1 MGDARPRILVLGG
14 AGVIGRN
21 FVKFCVDRDLCAG
34 IRVADKTMPEISYFR
49 CGTCIVGTRS
59 MGQKGRLR
67 YASRAAP
74 ISALCCTYRGVR
86 LTGLWLCSAAHKQ
99 AFADPRVSFVQAD
112 LTRDAHVDRAFN
124 PDFGPYDFVF
134 NLAGETKC
142 GLSESVY
149 ASKCRDLSV
158 KCAKKAQEVGVK
170 RYVEVSTAFVYK
182 SQAKQPATEQAE
194 LHPWTLQAKYKL
206 EAEEEIRRLPDLKVV
221 FLRLATF
228 LTYVKLEEKMKLLWD
243 AEMRVNTVRPEAN
256 SSNLQLLQRLISL
269 TAHSPS
275 VVIADQSKI
284 NAILEELFR
293 IKTGFIGKLVS
304 NLARVR
310 LADIVDDANEK
321 HMQPWA
327 DLCAEH
333 GINNTPL
340 TPYIDKELLQHNHLY
355 VDGSKIESTGFRYEY
370 PTTKEVRCVEW
381 ESLEMAADDDDFD
394 SYQDALLLD
403 EPVSLT
409 SSTSTSPADGESGV
423 GAAEA
428 DVPPMPEQQ
437 VPTQQMRRLKRK
449 ERLRTQ
455 SESAAWT
462 RASLKMRP
470 SPPAVGSNAAA
481 TPAYDGA
488 ETPASKSATPT
499 PSAAFDYV
507 RNSEGA
513 LPHLTKEI
521 LGSLDM
527 STLVGNGRD
536 VAYRRH
542 SHGNW
547 AAASVMSSRERC
559 INMWRQ
565 QGQISERASEILED
579 AKLSL
584 HGKEKN
590 LYNASLRRLSEAQD
604 PRLNTLGERISSS
617 TAAAGG
623 QLLTEPSSTTSSVD
637 GVELNGNDGMATTKN
652 VVEQQPV
659 SVMAAAAEHQ
669 KAMLAKIKDDR
680 PSLDIDKELEAMQ
693 SSSTPVVDD
702 LAESTF
708 RSESATLYH
717 EAVKWEGVLTRRSE
731 WLRRLERHYYVLEG
745 KFLRRFAS
753 KEAYLSSRDE
763 PLVPHHIELPTQ
775 ANRPVAGS
783 PAAGL
788 MRRNSSSPAANGVS
802 HLYILAG
809 VKDSSSRT
817 NGFTFI
823 TEDKKTLQVA
833 APTGVEKVIW
843 MRLGLEAIVA
853 LPTLPVAPLDMEEF
867 YAMLVVLYTAH
878 RGNWRTEGDMAVT
891 LPPPSEQVFTRF
903 FRLLD
908 KDVIFCSN
916 YPPSV
921 PFHGSFRG
929 HAGVVS
935 FMHDFARHTL
945 WTNFKIAG
953 MSVDGA
959 LAVASGKEELENRR
973 DARRFIQN
981 WVHKF
986 TFYSDGRLARFEING
1001 DVVAASAVFKV
1012 PGAATTLKL
1021 PQEFNEVDA
1030 EHGLDGT
1037 LLVRVMQGH
1046 GLKPGTSVKK
1056 TVRSPGI
1063 TVRLQYREQ
1072 PKPKSVAG
1080 GSASGGSS
1088 SASTST
1094 TTIGGI
1100 SMPSLS
1106 RKFSFMA
1113 SVASSAASAA
1123 TAATGGGHSTP
1134 PNGGVAQLDPFSTGL
1149 PRNVEETS
1157 YLPTHPVWNRV
1168 LELPFTHVIGTCT
1181 LVVDVID
1188 HGKTGIESQLGFAS
1202 LNIAKYLM
1210 AVDDDDRDKAHE
1222 EAAMAA
1228 DGRWY
1233 SISNAKGEY
1242 CGKVQLGI
1250 TCRRRNP
1257 TETGDGVQPRLK
1269 KSQSVVIDRHNPPS
1283 SHMLQWEPTPAAH
1296 AQAMLGAATPAPNGR
1311 NGLTLD
1317 EYPMG
1322 VSEHARRHG
1331 WANVKLSPENTARTQ
1346 SAGAVVSGSNDSDP
1360 AVHKRF
1366 PAAGASGSAL
1376 PSANDAVVCK
1386 DNADMHT
1393 FMVCGAPFTIPRH
1406 YQLIKVC
1413 GRGAYGIVIA
1423 ATNLHTG
1430 GNVAIKKVIDCI
1442 WHPHQLKQI
1451 LRECRLVRH
1460 MAHEN
1465 VLSLLDLVPPPSYT
1479 DFRDVYMTMDLMEM
1493 DLHRIIYSKEV
1504 LRDDHIR
1511 YFLYQMLSG
1520 LHHMHRAGV
1529 LHRDLKPSN
1538 LLINSDCQLK
1548 ICDLGLARSKE
1559 AEDVGM
1565 TEYVVTRWYRAPELL
1580 LGSAY
1585 GEGVDLWAAGCI
1597 FAEMLGRK
1605 PLFPGE
1611 TYVHQL
1617 QLIMNVLGVPEEHS
1631 FKENPLANK
1640 LKGRQL
1646 LSRTQAVAGID
1657 TSVMFP
1663 NANPEALDLLWQ
1675 MLVFDVEKRISV
1687 EQALRH
1693 PYLAMYY
1700 DAERENAPVEKF
1712 QSFDLDDLD
1721 ETDLK
1726 ELMFKEICHF
1736 HPEEMV
1742 KRAQQQREHPETVDK
1757 LPAGWV
1763 KRESRSVPGKFYYS
1777 NPKRGISTWIKE
1789 EMNDHGER

>member
-1 MGDARPRILVLGG
+1 M
-14 AGVIGRN
+14 
-21 FVKFCVDRDLCAG
+21 
-34 IRVADKTMPEISYFR
+34 
-49 CGTCIVGTRS
+49 
-59 MGQKGRLR
+59 
-67 YASRAAP
+67 
-74 ISALCCTYRGVR
+74 
-86 LTGLWLCSAAHKQ
+86 
-99 AFADPRVSFVQAD
+99 
-112 LTRDAHVDRAFN
+112 
-124 PDFGPYDFVF
+124 
-134 NLAGETKC
+134 
-142 GLSESVY
+142 
-149 ASKCRDLSV
+149 
-158 KCAKKAQEVGVK
+158 
-170 RYVEVSTAFVYK
+170 EVS
-182 SQAKQPATEQAE
+182 
-194 LHPWTLQAKYKL
+194 
-206 EAEEEIRRLPDLKVV
+206 EASDE
-221 FLRLATF
+221 
-228 LTYVKLEEKMKLLWD
+228 
-243 AEMRVNTVRPEAN
+243 
-256 SSNLQLLQRLISL
+256 
-269 TAHSPS
+269 
-275 VVIADQSKI
+275 
-284 NAILEELFR
+284 
-293 IKTGFIGKLVS
+293 
-304 NLARVR
+304 
-310 LADIVDDANEK
+310 
-321 HMQPWA
+321 
-327 DLCAEH
+327 
-333 GINNTPL
+333 
-340 TPYIDKELLQHNHLY
+340 
-355 VDGSKIESTGFRYEY
+355 
-370 PTTKEVRCVEW
+370 
-381 ESLEMAADDDDFD
+381 FD
-394 SYQDALLLD
+394 SYQDALPYE
-403 EPVSLT
+403 EPASLT
-409 SSTSTSPADGESGV
+409 SSTSTSPADGEPRGSSTSS
-423 GAAEA
+423 
-428 DVPPMPEQQ
+428 DLDPL
-437 VPTQQMRRLKRK
+437 PTQQMRKLKRK

-462 RASLKMRP
+462 RASLRMRP
-470 SPPAVGSNAAA
+470 SPPVEDLAA
-481 TPAYDGA
+481 TPAIDGA
-488 ETPASKSATPT
+488 FGLATPGGEA
-499 PSAAFDYV
+499 SYDQV
-507 RNSEGA
+507 RNSESA
-513 LPHLTKEI
+513 LSHFTRDMLN
-521 LGSLDM
+521 GLDI
-527 STLVGNGRD
+527 TEVTNGND
-536 VAYRRH
+536 FAYRRR
-542 SHGNW
+542 SHDSSM
-547 AAASVMSSRERC
+547 AAGMVLGSREGV

-565 QGQISERASEILED
+565 QGEISERASEILED

-584 HGKEKN
+584 HGKEQN
-590 LYNASLRRLSEAQD
+590 LYDASLRRLSEAQD
-604 PRLNTLGERISSS
+604 PRLNTLGERISSA
-617 TAAAGG
+617 TAAGATN
-623 QLLTEPSSTTSSVD
+623 LLTEPSSTTSSIR
-637 GVELNGNDGMATTKN
+637 
-652 VVEQQPV
+652 VEQHEDGELKETIRTSEMSAAIPTHPGPV
-659 SVMAAAAEHQ
+659 TALQ
-669 KAMLAKIKDDR
+669 NGDR
-680 PSLDIDKELEAMQ
+680 PSLEIDKELQELDAR
-693 SSSTPVVDD
+693 SPSGVDD
-702 LAESTF
+702 STF
-708 RSESATLYH
+708 RPQSGTLYH

-753 KEAYLSSRDE
+753 KEAYLASRDE
-763 PLVPHHIELPTQ
+763 PLVPHHIQPPSDPSK
-775 ANRPVAGS
+775 PVPGS
-783 PAAGL
+783 PAAS
-788 MRRNSSSPAANGVS
+788 MIRRNSSSPASSNAS
-802 HLYILAG
+802 HLYVLAG
-809 VKDSSSRT
+809 VKDSSSRA

-823 TEDKKTLQVA
+823 TEDKKTLQVT
-833 APTGVEKVIW
+833 APTAVEKIIW

-878 RGNWRTEGDMAVT
+878 SGNWRTEGDMAVT

-908 KDVIFCSN
+908 KNVIFCSN

-929 HAGVVS
+929 HSGVVT

-945 WTNFKIAG
+945 WTNFKIGG
-953 MSVDGA
+953 MSVDGSI
-959 LAVASGKEELENRR
+959 AVASGKEELENRR
-973 DARRFIQN
+973 DARKFIQN

-1030 EHGLDGT
+1030 EHGFEGI

-1046 GLKPGTSVKK
+1046 GLKAGTSVKRAVK
-1056 TVRSPGI
+1056 EPSI
-1063 TVRLQYREQ
+1063 TVQLQYREQ
-1072 PKPKSVAG
+1072 PKAG
-1080 GSASGGSS
+1080 ANGSAAGSS
-1088 SASTST
+1088 SSTATGPST
-1094 TTIGGI
+1094 LIGGI
-1100 SMPSLS
+1100 SMPNLS
-1106 RKFSFMA
+1106 RKFSFMT

-1123 TAATGGGHSTP
+1123 SSAVGVGTSSSSNNSTP
-1134 PNGGVAQLDPFSTGL
+1134 VVDPFSTGT
-1149 PRNVEETS
+1149 PRNAGDES

-1168 LELPFTHVIGTCT
+1168 LELPFSHVIGTCS
-1181 LVVDVID
+1181 LVVDVKD
-1188 HGKTGIESQLGFAS
+1188 HTKNGVESQLGFAT
-1202 LNIAKYLM
+1202 LNVAKYLM
-1210 AVDDDDRDKAHE
+1210 AADGNERTKKRE

-1228 DGRWY
+1228 DSKWY

-1250 TCRRRNP
+1250 TCRRAKLVE
-1257 TETGDGVQPRLK
+1257 ETDGVQPRLK
-1269 KSQSVVIDRHNPPS
+1269 KSQSVVIDRKNPPS
-1283 SHMLQWEPTPAAH
+1283 SNMLQWDATPAH
-1296 AQAMLGAATPAPNGR
+1296 SQALLGAATPALKKGM
-1311 NGLTLD
+1311 TLD
-1317 EYPMG
+1317 EFQMG
-1322 VSEHARRHG
+1322 GSEHARRHG
-1331 WANVKLSPENTARTQ
+1331 WANVKLSPEDTARTQ
-1346 SAGAVVSGSNDSDP
+1346 SAGAIVSSKEDDDES
-1360 AVHKRF
+1360 VHKRF
-1366 PAAGASGSAL
+1366 PEAL
-1376 PSANDAVVCK
+1376 PAATDAVICK
-1386 DNADMHT
+1386 ENADMHT

-1423 ATNLHTG
+1423 ATNLRTG

-1451 LRECRLVRH
+1451 LRECRLIRH

-1465 VLSLLDLVPPPSYT
+1465 VLSLLDLIPPPSYT
-1479 DFRDVYMTMDLMEM
+1479 DFRDVYMTVDLMEM

-1559 AEDVGM
+1559 ADDVGM

-1657 TSVMFP
+1657 TSTMFP
-1663 NANPEALDLLWQ
+1663 NANPEGLDLLWK
-1675 MLVFDVEKRISV
+1675 MLVFDVEKRITV
-1687 EQALRH
+1687 EEALRH

-1700 DAERENAPVEKF
+1700 DEERESTPVEKF

-1742 KRAQQQREHPETVDK
+1742 KRAQQQKEHPETVEK
-1757 LPAGWV
+1757 LPPGWV

-1789 EMNDHGER
+1789 EMD

>member
-1 MGDARPRILVLGG
+1 ME
-14 AGVIGRN
+14 VI
-21 FVKFCVDRDLCAG
+21 
-34 IRVADKTMPEISYFR
+34 E
-49 CGTCIVGTRS
+49 
-59 MGQKGRLR
+59 
-67 YASRAAP
+67 AS
-74 ISALCCTYRGVR
+74 
-86 LTGLWLCSAAHKQ
+86 
-99 AFADPRVSFVQAD
+99 D
-112 LTRDAHVDRAFN
+112 
-124 PDFGPYDFVF
+124 
-134 NLAGETKC
+134 E
-142 GLSESVY
+142 
-149 ASKCRDLSV
+149 
-158 KCAKKAQEVGVK
+158 
-170 RYVEVSTAFVYK
+170 
-182 SQAKQPATEQAE
+182 
-194 LHPWTLQAKYKL
+194 
-206 EAEEEIRRLPDLKVV
+206 
-221 FLRLATF
+221 
-228 LTYVKLEEKMKLLWD
+228 
-243 AEMRVNTVRPEAN
+243 
-256 SSNLQLLQRLISL
+256 
-269 TAHSPS
+269 
-275 VVIADQSKI
+275 
-284 NAILEELFR
+284 
-293 IKTGFIGKLVS
+293 
-304 NLARVR
+304 
-310 LADIVDDANEK
+310 
-321 HMQPWA
+321 
-327 DLCAEH
+327 
-333 GINNTPL
+333 
-340 TPYIDKELLQHNHLY
+340 
-355 VDGSKIESTGFRYEY
+355 
-370 PTTKEVRCVEW
+370 
-381 ESLEMAADDDDFD
+381 FD
-394 SYQDALLLD
+394 SYQDALPYE
-403 EPVSLT
+403 EPSSLT
-409 SSTSTSPADGESGV
+409 SSTSTSPADGEPRGSNTSS
-423 GAAEA
+423 
-428 DVPPMPEQQ
+428 DVDPL
-437 VPTQQMRRLKRK
+437 PTQQVRKLKRK

-462 RASLKMRP
+462 RASLRMRP
-470 SPPAVGSNAAA
+470 SPPVEDLAA
-481 TPAYDGA
+481 TPAIDGA
-488 ETPASKSATPT
+488 FSLATPGGEA
-499 PSAAFDYV
+499 PYDQV
-507 RNSEGA
+507 RNSESA
-513 LPHLTKEI
+513 LSHFTMDMLNGLDISTVSS
-521 LGSLDM
+521 GSDF
-527 STLVGNGRD
+527 
-536 VAYRRH
+536 AYRRR
-542 SHGNW
+542 SHDSSMTAGM
-547 AAASVMSSRERC
+547 VLGSREGV

-565 QGQISERASEILED
+565 QGEISERASEILED

-584 HGKEKN
+584 HGKEQN
-590 LYNASLRRLSEAQD
+590 LYDSSLRRLSEAKD
-604 PRLNTLGERISSS
+604 SRLNTLGERISST
-617 TAAAGG
+617 TAAGAKNV
-623 QLLTEPSSTTSSVD
+623 LTEPSSTTSSVR
-637 GVELNGNDGMATTKN
+637 
-652 VVEQQPV
+652 VEQGDGEVKEPSHLEAANSIPTHPGPV
-659 SVMAAAAEHQ
+659 TALQ
-669 KAMLAKIKDDR
+669 NGDR
-680 PSLDIDKELEAMQ
+680 PSLDIDKELDA
-693 SSSTPVVDD
+693 SSPSGVDD
-702 LAESTF
+702 STF
-708 RSESATLYH
+708 RTQSGTLYH

-763 PLVPHHIELPTQ
+763 PLVPHHIQPPSDPSK
-775 ANRPVAGS
+775 PVPGS
-783 PAAGL
+783 PAAS
-788 MRRNSSSPAANGVS
+788 MIRRNSSSPASSNAS
-802 HLYILAG
+802 HLYVLAG
-809 VKDSSSRT
+809 VKDSSSRA

-823 TEDKKTLQVA
+823 TEDKKTLQVT
-833 APTGVEKVIW
+833 APTAVEKIIW

-878 RGNWRTEGDMAVT
+878 SGNWRTEGDMAVT

-929 HAGVVS
+929 HSGVVT

-945 WTNFKIAG
+945 WTNFKIGG
-953 MSVDGA
+953 MSVDGSI
-959 LAVASGKEELENRR
+959 AVASGKEELENRR
-973 DARRFIQN
+973 DARKFIQN

-1030 EHGLDGT
+1030 EHGLEGL

-1046 GLKPGTSVKK
+1046 GLKAGTSVKK
-1056 TVRSPGI
+1056 AVKEPSI
-1063 TVRLQYREQ
+1063 TVQLQYREQ
-1072 PKPKSVAG
+1072 PKPGVN
-1080 GSASGGSS
+1080 GSTAGSS
-1088 SASTST
+1088 STATGPSAL
-1094 TTIGGI
+1094 IGGI
-1100 SMPSLS
+1100 SMPNLS
-1106 RKFSFMA
+1106 RKFSFMT

-1123 TAATGGGHSTP
+1123 SSAVGVGTSSNNSTP
-1134 PNGGVAQLDPFSTGL
+1134 VVDPFSTGT
-1149 PRNVEETS
+1149 PRNAGDES

-1168 LELPFTHVIGTCT
+1168 LELPFSHVIGTCS
-1181 LVVDVID
+1181 LVVDVKD
-1188 HGKTGIESQLGFAS
+1188 HSKNGVESQLGFAT
-1202 LNIAKYLM
+1202 LNVAKYLM
-1210 AVDDDDRDKAHE
+1210 AADGTERTKKRE

-1228 DGRWY
+1228 DSKWY

-1250 TCRRRNP
+1250 TCQRKKIM
-1257 TETGDGVQPRLK
+1257 EEGDGVQPRLK
-1269 KSQSVVIDRHNPPS
+1269 KSQSVVIDRKNPPS
-1283 SHMLQWEPTPAAH
+1283 SNMLQWDATPAH
-1296 AQAMLGAATPAPNGR
+1296 SQALLGAATPALKKGM
-1311 NGLTLD
+1311 TLD
-1317 EYPMG
+1317 EFQMG
-1322 VSEHARRHG
+1322 GSEHARRHG
-1331 WANVKLSPENTARTQ
+1331 WANVKLSPEDTARTQ
-1346 SAGAVVSGSNDSDP
+1346 SAGAIVSSKEDDDES
-1360 AVHKRF
+1360 VHKRF
-1366 PAAGASGSAL
+1366 PEGSAAL
-1376 PSANDAVVCK
+1376 PAATDAVICK
-1386 DNADMHT
+1386 ENADMHT

-1423 ATNLHTG
+1423 ATNLRTG

-1451 LRECRLVRH
+1451 LRECRLIRH

-1465 VLSLLDLVPPPSYT
+1465 VLSLLDLIPPPSYT
-1479 DFRDVYMTMDLMEM
+1479 DFRDVYMTVDLMEM

-1559 AEDVGM
+1559 ADDVGM

-1657 TSVMFP
+1657 TNTMFP
-1663 NANPEALDLLWQ
+1663 NANPEGLDLLWK
-1675 MLVFDVEKRISV
+1675 MLVFDVEKRITV
-1687 EQALRH
+1687 EEALRH

-1700 DAERENAPVEKF
+1700 DEERENAPVEKF

-1742 KRAQQQREHPETVDK
+1742 KRAQQQKEHPEAVEK
-1757 LPAGWV
+1757 LPPGWV

-1789 EMNDHGER
+1789 EMD

>member
-1 MGDARPRILVLGG
+1 M
-14 AGVIGRN
+14 
-21 FVKFCVDRDLCAG
+21 
-34 IRVADKTMPEISYFR
+34 
-49 CGTCIVGTRS
+49 
-59 MGQKGRLR
+59 
-67 YASRAAP
+67 
-74 ISALCCTYRGVR
+74 
-86 LTGLWLCSAAHKQ
+86 
-99 AFADPRVSFVQAD
+99 
-112 LTRDAHVDRAFN
+112 
-124 PDFGPYDFVF
+124 
-134 NLAGETKC
+134 
-142 GLSESVY
+142 
-149 ASKCRDLSV
+149 
-158 KCAKKAQEVGVK
+158 
-170 RYVEVSTAFVYK
+170 
-182 SQAKQPATEQAE
+182 
-194 LHPWTLQAKYKL
+194 
-206 EAEEEIRRLPDLKVV
+206 EAEDE
-221 FLRLATF
+221 
-228 LTYVKLEEKMKLLWD
+228 
-243 AEMRVNTVRPEAN
+243 
-256 SSNLQLLQRLISL
+256 
-269 TAHSPS
+269 
-275 VVIADQSKI
+275 
-284 NAILEELFR
+284 
-293 IKTGFIGKLVS
+293 
-304 NLARVR
+304 
-310 LADIVDDANEK
+310 
-321 HMQPWA
+321 
-327 DLCAEH
+327 
-333 GINNTPL
+333 
-340 TPYIDKELLQHNHLY
+340 
-355 VDGSKIESTGFRYEY
+355 
-370 PTTKEVRCVEW
+370 
-381 ESLEMAADDDDFD
+381 FD
-394 SYQDALLLD
+394 SFQDALPYE
-403 EPVSLT
+403 EPASLT
-409 SSTSTSPADGESGV
+409 SSTSTSPADGEPRAGS
-423 GAAEA
+423 ASS
-428 DVPPMPEQQ
+428 DVDAL
-437 VPTQQMRRLKRK
+437 PTQLRRLKRK

-455 SESAAWT
+455 SESAVWT

-470 SPPAVGSNAAA
+470 SPPVADLAA
-481 TPAYDGA
+481 TPALHGGHTPGA
-488 ETPASKSATPT
+488 E
-499 PSAAFDYV
+499 AAFDQA
-507 RNSEGA
+507 RNSESA
-513 LPHLTKEI
+513 LSHLTRDM
-521 LGSLDM
+521 LNGLDM
-527 STLVGNGRD
+527 SACLATGSD
-536 VAYRRH
+536 VAYRRR
-542 SHGNW
+542 SHDSSM
-547 AAASVMSSRERC
+547 ASAIVLGSREGV

-590 LYNASLRRLSEAQD
+590 LYDASLRRLSEAQD
-604 PRLNTLGERISSS
+604 PRLNTLGERISST
-617 TAAAGG
+617 TAAGAAH
-623 QLLTEPSSTTSSVD
+623 LLTEPSSTTSSAHLERASELGSSQVKADAHENAGETSARNSLPIHPSTVAARQSGDKPALDLDRELHDVD
-637 GVELNGNDGMATTKN
+637 GGSPSGVDERDSNF
-652 VVEQQPV
+652 
-659 SVMAAAAEHQ
+659 
-669 KAMLAKIKDDR
+669 R
-680 PSLDIDKELEAMQ
+680 PQ
-693 SSSTPVVDD
+693 
-702 LAESTF
+702 
-708 RSESATLYH
+708 SATLYH

-753 KEAYLSSRDE
+753 KEAYLASRDE
-763 PLVPHHIELPTQ
+763 PLVPHHIQPPSDPTK
-775 ANRPVAGS
+775 PVPGS
-783 PAAGL
+783 PAAT
-788 MRRNSSSPAANGVS
+788 MVRRNSSSPASSGVS
-802 HLYILAG
+802 HLYVLAG
-809 VKDSSSRT
+809 VKDSSSRA

-823 TEDKKTLQVA
+823 TEDKKTLQVT
-833 APTGVEKVIW
+833 APTAVEKIIW

-878 RGNWRTEGDMAVT
+878 SGNWRTEGDMAVT

-929 HAGVVS
+929 HAGVVT

-945 WTNFKIAG
+945 WTNFKIGG
-953 MSVDGA
+953 MSVDGSI
-959 LAVASGKEELENRR
+959 AVASGKEELENRR
-973 DARRFIQN
+973 DARKFIQN

-1030 EHGLDGT
+1030 EHGLEGV

-1046 GLKPGTSVKK
+1046 GLKAGTSIKK
-1056 TVRSPGI
+1056 TVKEPSI
-1063 TVRLQYREQ
+1063 TVHLQYREQ
-1072 PKPKSVAG
+1072 PNQKSAAN
-1080 GSASGGSS
+1080 GSTPGS
-1088 SASTST
+1088 STST
-1094 TTIGGI
+1094 TTGPASLIGGI

-1106 RKFSFMA
+1106 RKFSFMT

-1123 TAATGGGHSTP
+1123 SSAVGHTSSNNSTP
-1134 PNGGVAQLDPFSTGL
+1134 VVDPFSTGT
-1149 PRNVEETS
+1149 PRNAGDES

-1168 LELPFTHVIGTCT
+1168 LELPFSQVIGTCS
-1181 LVVDVID
+1181 LVVDVKD
-1188 HGKTGIESQLGFAS
+1188 HAKNGVESQLGFAT
-1202 LNIAKYLM
+1202 LNVAKYLM
-1210 AVDDDDRDKAHE
+1210 AADGNERSKKRE

-1228 DGRWY
+1228 DSKWY

-1250 TCRRRNP
+1250 TCRRSKP
-1257 TETGDGVQPRLK
+1257 EEDDDSVQPRLK
-1269 KSQSVVIDRHNPPS
+1269 KSQSVVIDRKNPPS
-1283 SHMLQWEPTPAAH
+1283 SNMLQWDTTPAAH
-1296 AQAMLGAATPAPNGR
+1296 SQGLLGAATPALTKGM
-1311 NGLTLD
+1311 TLD
-1317 EYPMG
+1317 ELP
-1322 VSEHARRHG
+1322 SEHARRHG
-1331 WANVKLSPENTARTQ
+1331 WANVKLSPEDTARTQ
-1346 SAGAVVSGSNDSDP
+1346 SAGAIVSSGKGDSDD

-1366 PAAGASGSAL
+1366 PSGDSTSASLPAAT
-1376 PSANDAVVCK
+1376 DAVICK
-1386 DNADMHT
+1386 ENADMHT

-1423 ATNLHTG
+1423 ATNLRTG

-1451 LRECRLVRH
+1451 LRECRLIRH

-1465 VLSLLDLVPPPSYT
+1465 VLSLLDLIPPPSYT
-1479 DFRDVYMTMDLMEM
+1479 DFRDVYMTVDLMEM

-1520 LHHMHRAGV
+1520 LHHMHQAGV

-1657 TSVMFP
+1657 TSTMFP
-1663 NANPEALDLLWQ
+1663 NANPEGLDLLWK
-1675 MLVFDVEKRISV
+1675 MLVFDVEKRITV
-1687 EQALRH
+1687 EEALRH

-1700 DAERENAPVEKF
+1700 DEERENAPVEKF

-1721 ETDLK
+1721 ESDLK

-1742 KRAQQQREHPETVDK
+1742 KRAKQQREHPETVEK
-1757 LPAGWV
+1757 LPPGWV

-1789 EMNDHGER
+1789 EMD

>member
-1 MGDARPRILVLGG
+1 MEP
-14 AGVIGRN
+14 
-21 FVKFCVDRDLCAG
+21 
-34 IRVADKTMPEISYFR
+34 S
-49 CGTCIVGTRS
+49 
-59 MGQKGRLR
+59 
-67 YASRAAP
+67 
-74 ISALCCTYRGVR
+74 
-86 LTGLWLCSAAHKQ
+86 
-99 AFADPRVSFVQAD
+99 
-112 LTRDAHVDRAFN
+112 
-124 PDFGPYDFVF
+124 
-134 NLAGETKC
+134 LAED
-142 GLSESVY
+142 E
-149 ASKCRDLSV
+149 
-158 KCAKKAQEVGVK
+158 
-170 RYVEVSTAFVYK
+170 
-182 SQAKQPATEQAE
+182 
-194 LHPWTLQAKYKL
+194 
-206 EAEEEIRRLPDLKVV
+206 
-221 FLRLATF
+221 
-228 LTYVKLEEKMKLLWD
+228 
-243 AEMRVNTVRPEAN
+243 
-256 SSNLQLLQRLISL
+256 
-269 TAHSPS
+269 
-275 VVIADQSKI
+275 
-284 NAILEELFR
+284 
-293 IKTGFIGKLVS
+293 
-304 NLARVR
+304 
-310 LADIVDDANEK
+310 
-321 HMQPWA
+321 
-327 DLCAEH
+327 
-333 GINNTPL
+333 
-340 TPYIDKELLQHNHLY
+340 
-355 VDGSKIESTGFRYEY
+355 
-370 PTTKEVRCVEW
+370 
-381 ESLEMAADDDDFD
+381 FD
-394 SYQDALLLD
+394 SFEDALPYE
-403 EPVSLT
+403 EPASLT
-409 SSTSTSPADGESGV
+409 SSTSTSPTDGEPRAGSTSS
-423 GAAEA
+423 
-428 DVPPMPEQQ
+428 DVDTL
-437 VPTQQMRRLKRK
+437 PTQQMRRLKRK

-455 SESAAWT
+455 SESAVWT

-470 SPPAVGSNAAA
+470 SPPVADLAA
-481 TPAYDGA
+481 TPAFDGGHTPGA
-488 ETPASKSATPT
+488 E
-499 PSAAFDYV
+499 AAFDQV
-507 RNSEGA
+507 RSSESA
-513 LPHLTKEI
+513 LSHFTRDMI
-521 LGSLDM
+521 NGLDM
-527 STLVGNGRD
+527 TSCLTNGGND
-536 VAYRRH
+536 FAYRRR
-542 SHGNW
+542 SHDSSM
-547 AAASVMSSRERC
+547 ASSVVLGSREGV

-590 LYNASLRRLSEAQD
+590 LYDASLRRLSEAQD
-604 PRLNTLGERISSS
+604 PRLNTLGERISS
-617 TAAAGG
+617 TTAAGG
-623 QLLTEPSSTTSSVD
+623 ANLLTEPSSTTSSFVD
-637 GVELNGNDGMATTKN
+637 
-652 VVEQQPV
+652 VEQQA
-659 SVMAAAAEHQ
+659 SELGSSQIKAEGNENADAAARTSLPIHPNTAAARQSGDKPALDLDEELHD
-669 KAMLAKIKDDR
+669 ADGSSPSGVDERDSNFR
-680 PSLDIDKELEAMQ
+680 PQ
-693 SSSTPVVDD
+693 
-702 LAESTF
+702 
-708 RSESATLYH
+708 SATLYH

-753 KEAYLSSRDE
+753 KEAYLASRDE
-763 PLVPHHIELPTQ
+763 PLIPHHIQPPSDPTK
-775 ANRPVAGS
+775 PVPGS
-783 PAAGL
+783 PAAS
-788 MRRNSSSPAANGVS
+788 MVRRNSSSPASSGVS
-802 HLYILAG
+802 HLYVLAG
-809 VKDSSSRT
+809 VKDSSSRA

-823 TEDKKTLQVA
+823 TEDKKTLQVT
-833 APTGVEKVIW
+833 APTAVEKIIW

-878 RGNWRTEGDMAVT
+878 SGNWRTEGDMAVT

-929 HAGVVS
+929 HPGVIA

-945 WTNFKIAG
+945 WTNFKIGG
-953 MSVDGA
+953 MSVDGSI
-959 LAVASGKEELENRR
+959 AVASGKEELENRR
-973 DARRFIQN
+973 DARKFIQN

-1030 EHGLDGT
+1030 EHGLEGV

-1046 GLKPGTSVKK
+1046 GLKAGTSVKK
-1056 TVRSPGI
+1056 TVKEPSI
-1063 TVRLQYREQ
+1063 TVHLQYREQ
-1072 PKPKSVAG
+1072 PNQKSAAN
-1080 GSASGGSS
+1080 GSTPGS
-1088 SASTST
+1088 STST
-1094 TTIGGI
+1094 TAGPASLIGGI

-1106 RKFSFMA
+1106 RKFSFMT

-1123 TAATGGGHSTP
+1123 SSAVGHTSSNNSTP
-1134 PNGGVAQLDPFSTGL
+1134 VLDPFSTGT
-1149 PRNVEETS
+1149 PRNAGDES

-1168 LELPFTHVIGTCT
+1168 LELPFGQVIGTCS
-1181 LVVDVID
+1181 LVVDVKD
-1188 HGKTGIESQLGFAS
+1188 HAKNGAESHLGFAT
-1202 LNIAKYLM
+1202 LNVAKYLM
-1210 AVDDDDRDKAHE
+1210 AADGNERSKKRE

-1228 DGRWY
+1228 DSKWY

-1250 TCRRRNP
+1250 TCRRSKP
-1257 TETGDGVQPRLK
+1257 AEDDDGVQPRLK
-1269 KSQSVVIDRHNPPS
+1269 KSQSVVIDRKNPPS
-1283 SHMLQWEPTPAAH
+1283 SNMLQWDTTPAAH
-1296 AQAMLGAATPAPNGR
+1296 SQALLGAATPALTKGM
-1311 NGLTLD
+1311 TLD
-1317 EYPMG
+1317 EFP
-1322 VSEHARRHG
+1322 SEQARRHG
-1331 WANVKLSPENTARTQ
+1331 WANVKLSPEGTARTQ
-1346 SAGAVVSGSNDSDP
+1346 SAGAIVSGKHGNDDGDGTG
-1360 AVHKRF
+1360 HKRF
-1366 PAAGASGSAL
+1366 PSEDGTSAGLPAAT
-1376 PSANDAVVCK
+1376 DAVICK
-1386 DNADMHT
+1386 ENADMHT

-1423 ATNLHTG
+1423 ATNLRTG

-1451 LRECRLVRH
+1451 LRECRLIRH

-1465 VLSLLDLVPPPSYT
+1465 VLSLLDLIPPPSYT
-1479 DFRDVYMTMDLMEM
+1479 DFRDVYMTVDLMEM

-1520 LHHMHRAGV
+1520 LHHMHQAGV

-1585 GEGVDLWAAGCI
+1585 GDGVDLWAAGCI

-1657 TSVMFP
+1657 TSTMFP
-1663 NANPEALDLLWQ
+1663 NANPEGLDLLWK
-1675 MLVFDVEKRISV
+1675 MLVFDVEKRITV
-1687 EQALRH
+1687 EEALRH

-1700 DAERENAPVEKF
+1700 DEEREKAPVEKF

-1721 ETDLK
+1721 ESDLK

-1742 KRAQQQREHPETVDK
+1742 KRAKQQHEHPEAVEK
-1757 LPAGWV
+1757 LPPGWV

-1789 EMNDHGER
+1789 EMD

>member
-1 MGDARPRILVLGG
+1 MD
-14 AGVIGRN
+14 
-21 FVKFCVDRDLCAG
+21 
-34 IRVADKTMPEISYFR
+34 
-49 CGTCIVGTRS
+49 
-59 MGQKGRLR
+59 
-67 YASRAAP
+67 
-74 ISALCCTYRGVR
+74 
-86 LTGLWLCSAAHKQ
+86 
-99 AFADPRVSFVQAD
+99 
-112 LTRDAHVDRAFN
+112 
-124 PDFGPYDFVF
+124 
-134 NLAGETKC
+134 
-142 GLSESVY
+142 
-149 ASKCRDLSV
+149 
-158 KCAKKAQEVGVK
+158 
-170 RYVEVSTAFVYK
+170 
-182 SQAKQPATEQAE
+182 
-194 LHPWTLQAKYKL
+194 
-206 EAEEEIRRLPDLKVV
+206 
-221 FLRLATF
+221 
-228 LTYVKLEEKMKLLWD
+228 
-243 AEMRVNTVRPEAN
+243 
-256 SSNLQLLQRLISL
+256 
-269 TAHSPS
+269 
-275 VVIADQSKI
+275 
-284 NAILEELFR
+284 
-293 IKTGFIGKLVS
+293 
-304 NLARVR
+304 
-310 LADIVDDANEK
+310 
-321 HMQPWA
+321 
-327 DLCAEH
+327 
-333 GINNTPL
+333 
-340 TPYIDKELLQHNHLY
+340 
-355 VDGSKIESTGFRYEY
+355 
-370 PTTKEVRCVEW
+370 
-381 ESLEMAADDDDFD
+381 ADDEFD
-394 SYQDALLLD
+394 SFQDALPYE
-403 EPVSLT
+403 EPASLT
-409 SSTSTSPADGESGV
+409 SSTSTSPADGEPRAGSTSS
-423 GAAEA
+423 
-428 DVPPMPEQQ
+428 DLDPL
-437 VPTQQMRRLKRK
+437 PTQQMRRLKRK

-462 RASLKMRP
+462 RASLRMPP
-470 SPPAVGSNAAA
+470 SPPVADMAA
-481 TPAYDGA
+481 TPAIDGA
-488 ETPASKSATPT
+488 PDLATPGAGA
-499 PSAAFDYV
+499 PYDQV
-507 RNSEGA
+507 RNSESA
-513 LPHLTKEI
+513 LSHFTRDMI
-521 LGSLDM
+521 NGLDM
-527 STLVGNGRD
+527 SALSNGND
-536 VAYRRH
+536 FAYRRR
-542 SHGNW
+542 SHDSSMST
-547 AAASVMSSRERC
+547 AAVLGSREGV

-565 QGQISERASEILED
+565 QGQVSERASEILED

-604 PRLNTLGERISSS
+604 PRLNTLGERISST
-617 TAAAGG
+617 TAAAGAN
-623 QLLTEPSSTTSSVD
+623 LLTEPTSTTSSVH
-637 GVELNGNDGMATTKN
+637 GVEHQADGELSTSHVKSNASDNSEVVAMIPTHPNSVTARQNGDK
-652 VVEQQPV
+652 
-659 SVMAAAAEHQ
+659 
-669 KAMLAKIKDDR
+669 
-680 PSLDIDKELEAMQ
+680 PSLDLEKELH
-693 SSSTPVVDD
+693 VVDATSPSGVD
-702 LAESTF
+702 ERDSSF
-708 RSESATLYH
+708 RPQSATLYH

-731 WLRRLERHYYVLEG
+731 WLRLLERHYYVLEG

-753 KEAYLSSRDE
+753 KEAYLASRDE
-763 PLVPHHIELPTQ
+763 PLVPHHIQPPSDPSK
-775 ANRPVAGS
+775 PVPGS
-783 PAAGL
+783 PAAS
-788 MRRNSSSPAANGVS
+788 MIRRNSSSPASSGVS
-802 HLYILAG
+802 HLYVLAG
-809 VKDSSSRT
+809 VKDSSSRA

-823 TEDKKTLQVA
+823 TEDKKTLQVT
-833 APTGVEKVIW
+833 APTAVEKIIW

-878 RGNWRTEGDMAVT
+878 SGNWRTEGDMAVT

-929 HAGVVS
+929 HSGVVT

-945 WTNFKIAG
+945 WTNFKIGG
-953 MSVDGA
+953 MSVDGSI
-959 LAVASGKEELENRR
+959 AVASGKEELENRR
-973 DARRFIQN
+973 DARKFIQN

-1001 DVVAASAVFKV
+1001 DVVAASAVFKI

-1030 EHGLDGT
+1030 EHGLEGV

-1046 GLKPGTSVKK
+1046 GLKAGTSVKK
-1056 TVRSPGI
+1056 TVKEPSI
-1063 TVRLQYREQ
+1063 TVHLQYRDQ
-1072 PKPKSVAG
+1072 SKAKSNAN
-1080 GSASGGSS
+1080 GSS
-1088 SASTST
+1088 SGSTSSTST
-1094 TTIGGI
+1094 GPSALIGGI

-1106 RKFSFMA
+1106 RKFSFMT

-1123 TAATGGGHSTP
+1123 SSAVGVGHSSASNNSTP
-1134 PNGGVAQLDPFSTGL
+1134 VVDPFSTGT
-1149 PRNVEETS
+1149 PRNAGDES

-1168 LELPFTHVIGTCT
+1168 LELPFSQVIGTCS
-1181 LVVDVID
+1181 LVVDVKA
-1188 HGKTGIESQLGFAS
+1188 HAKNGAEFQLGFAT
-1202 LNIAKYLM
+1202 LNVAKYLM
-1210 AVDDDDRDKAHE
+1210 AADGNERSKKRE

-1228 DGRWY
+1228 DSKWY

-1250 TCRRRNP
+1250 TCRRVKLL
-1257 TETGDGVQPRLK
+1257 EDDDGVQPRLK
-1269 KSQSVVIDRHNPPS
+1269 KSQSVVIDRKNPPS
-1283 SHMLQWEPTPAAH
+1283 SNMLQWDATPAAH
-1296 AQAMLGAATPAPNGR
+1296 SQALLGAATPALKKGM
-1311 NGLTLD
+1311 TLD
-1317 EYPMG
+1317 EFPMG
-1322 VSEHARRHG
+1322 GSEHARRHG
-1331 WANVKLSPENTARTQ
+1331 WANVKLSPEDTARTQ
-1346 SAGAVVSGSNDSDP
+1346 SAGAIVSAGKSQDDGDE

-1366 PAAGASGSAL
+1366 ESNNAL
-1376 PSANDAVVCK
+1376 MPVATDAVVCK
-1386 DNADMHT
+1386 ENADMHT

-1423 ATNLHTG
+1423 ATNLRTG

-1451 LRECRLVRH
+1451 LRECRLIRH

-1465 VLSLLDLVPPPSYT
+1465 VLSLLDLIPPPSYT
-1479 DFRDVYMTMDLMEM
+1479 DFRDVYMTVDLMEM

-1520 LHHMHRAGV
+1520 LHHMHQAGV

-1559 AEDVGM
+1559 ADDVGM

-1657 TSVMFP
+1657 TSTMFP
-1663 NANPEALDLLWQ
+1663 NANPEGLDLLWK
-1675 MLVFDVEKRISV
+1675 MLVFDVEKRITV
-1687 EQALRH
+1687 EEALRH

-1700 DAERENAPVEKF
+1700 DEEKENAPVEKF

-1721 ETDLK
+1721 ESDLK

-1742 KRAQQQREHPETVDK
+1742 KRAKQQREHPETVEK
-1757 LPAGWV
+1757 LPLGWV

-1789 EMNDHGER
+1789 EMD